1 MTRTPITT
9 KANAGSLI
17 FPRLEFCANLVH
29 IGQELCPLHFYGCE
43 HEDPAAKVED
53 GDDDAGDEAV
63 CESGVFTFVEVE
75 GVADAPDQGDEEEPG
90 GGAVEM
96 DFGVGVEPCFAGF
109 VGGDG
114 GGAEAGG
121 DEDESEGAAGG
132 LEEAHAAHPEPD
144 QQGADH
150 GDGEQDKAVIG
161 MMFNGAGSGS
171 GAHIEGAFAAFSGF
185 RLDVSAAEGA
195 LSGRVVH
202 GTFLSL

>member
-1 MTRTPITT
+1 MFFDS
-9 KANAGSLI
+9 G
-17 FPRLEFCANLVH
+17 
-29 IGQELCPLHFYGCE
+29 E
-43 HEDPAAKVED
+43 HDDPAAEVED

-63 CESGVFTFVEVE
+63 GESGVFAFVEVE
-75 GVADAPDQGDEEEPG
+75 GVADAPEQGDEEEPG
-90 GGAVEM
+90 GGAVEA

-121 DEDESEGAAGG
+121 DEDKSEGAAGG
-132 LEEAHAAHPEPD
+132 LEEAHAAHPEPY

-150 GDGEQDKAVIG
+150 GDGKQDKAVIG
-161 MMFNGAGSGS
+161 MVFQGAWCGSGV
-171 GAHIEGAFAAFSGF
+171 HVEGALAAFTGF

-202 GTFLSL
+202 GAFLSL